1 MPLKEKTKLIGEP
14 LYLVDGSS
22 FLYRGFYAYPDL
34 ARSDGFPTNAIFIV
48 LRILLRVLREER
60 PRYLGF
66 ILDGKGPT
74 FRNELYGE
82 YKANRPRMP
91 EPLAQQIEPLK
102 EAVRLLGVPLTVSD
116 GVEADDCIAS
126 LAMRY
131 RDDRSVVILGS
142 DKDLKQC
149 LHENVLL
156 WNPAGKQESV
166 TTLADFTAETGLS
179 PAQWPDFQAVI
190 GDSSDNIPGIPG
202 VGPKT
207 AEKIF
212 ADYPTLEDIR
222 ENYASLKPKLAEK
235 VGAHLDDIFLF
246 RELTRMK
253 TDCDCGEGI
262 ESYSLAEPD
271 RQAMDDFLREYEFRS
286 LRREFSGMFPARDA
300 AEAASSTGAAAA
312 AKAARPAKESASG
325 PGQVQLGL
333 FAEAPAQEEG
343 EPLEITDIA
352 DSADLPDMAL
362 LDVGVVLAEGEIRL
376 GVAGREYRY
385 AEPVAPLAAALAGAA
400 CVVAPDVHELYRAD
414 EAWREVPLAK
424 WFDLALAAYLLNP
437 EERNYAWDRLRDA
450 LFTPDPAFEGTE
462 PPETHP
468 RAQGLAALAYRQLVA
483 PRIQAAGLL
492 ELMTDL
498 ETPLVPVLDAMER
511 RGVTLD
517 LEAFSGFLDE
527 VSGGIDRLT
536 AAIHEKAGGEFNI
549 RSSQQLGEVLFEH
562 LGLKPGG
569 KTTGGQL
576 STAVQVLEKIRSQHP
591 IVEDIL
597 QFRTLEKLRSTYLEP
612 LPKMVDEAGR
622 IHTHFNRLA
631 TATGRLSS
639 SGPNLQNIPIRGQ
652 YGPRMRACF
661 TAAPGQALVGADYSQ
676 VELRVLAH
684 FSKDPALVSA
694 FADDEDIHSRTAA
707 LIFDKDSPG
716 AVTREERQNAK
727 TINFGLIYGMGPQRL
742 ARELGVTLTTAKE
755 FIDRYFERLGTL
767 KAFYE
772 TVVAEATASGHV
784 TTLAG
789 RRRLLPELAS
799 RNQQLVSQARRQ
811 AVNTVIQGSAA
822 DIIKLAMLRV
832 HADEALAG
840 LGARMLLQ
848 VHDELLLEAPEAAA
862 PEAAGRLASLMQSVT
877 ELAVPLKVDAG
888 TGRTWADAH

>member
-1 MPLKEKTKLIGEP
+1 
-14 LYLVDGSS
+14 
-22 FLYRGFYAYPDL
+22 
-34 ARSDGFPTNAIFIV
+34 
-48 LRILLRVLREER
+48 
-60 PRYLGF
+60 
-66 ILDGKGPT
+66 
-74 FRNELYGE
+74 
-82 YKANRPRMP
+82 
-91 EPLAQQIEPLK
+91 
-102 EAVRLLGVPLTVSD
+102 VPLTVSD

-126 LAMRY
+126 LALKY

-156 WNPAGKQESV
+156 WNPAGRQESV

-253 TDCDCGEGI
+253 TDCDCGDGI
-262 ESYSLAEPD
+262 ESYALAEPD

-286 LRREFSGMFPARDA
+286 LRREFTGMFPARDA
-300 AEAASSTGAAAA
+300 AESASSSGAATA
-312 AKAARPAKESASG
+312 AKATRPAKEGVFG

-333 FAEAPAQEEG
+333 FAEAPAQEED
-343 EPLEITDIA
+343 EPLEITDVSA
-352 DSADLPDMAL
+352 PADLPDMAL

-385 AEPVAPLAAALAGAA
+385 AGPVAPLAEALAEAA
-400 CVVAPDVHELYRAD
+400 CVVAPDVHELHRAD

-517 LEAFSGFLDE
+517 LDAFSGFLDE
-527 VSGGIDRLT
+527 VSGGIDGLT

-549 RSSQQLGEVLFEH
+549 RSSQQLGEVLFER

-591 IVEDIL
+591 IVDDIL

-612 LPKMVDEAGR
+612 LPKMVDASGR

-707 LIFDKDSPG
+707 LIFDKDSPE

-742 ARELGVTLTTAKE
+742 ARELGVSMTKAKE

-862 PEAAGRLASLMQSVT
+862 PEAAGRLASLMQTVT